1 LHSKAVDYVKT
12 GEPAQMPKRLRPR
25 NWPHFMEKKYRP
37 KNTQYHSGKIL
48 GQLYDRVE
56 TVNFIPQ
63 YEEPF
68 DRRILRAYSF
78 DDALLKTVRQ
88 IKSKYDTAMK
98 RLMAQQEIN
107 TEFEIWSTFVLSRP
121 RVGSDYKVQE
131 EIARLSDAL
140 KDQFRAVCIEAAG
153 SKDFAVLGP
162 FVAGMY
168 KVTKEELGMALA
180 ECRATKIVAG
190 RELPKR
196 KMEPKHMPL
205 ISFPWLF
212 EKELGRIATG
222 IDTSDELEELGLTT
236 LTFSKEPAHSRK
248 RQGGGE
254 VNAEDF
260 IQQADGVIVHRG
272 EELDLFRHV
281 DSDLRESDYE
291 DTRSA
296 TEDHSF
302 MVGDSGEVV
311 LTTEFQLPKN
321 AIPEQFLSGTG
332 VEDVILRT
340 ELDGLI
346 GSQEAARRAHESG
359 EQPYLNAG
367 SLTKAQA
374 SVEPT
379 DSLFTPDTLP
389 VDANYHQLLSLASK
403 SPMTLTDSTLMAT
416 DGECEAD
423 DGVEEE
429 EVDVIVRESPLE
441 KLARLVGDEDSITKD
456 LSDVEDVVE
465 EEEVMEVEAK
475 ESSLEKL
482 ATLLNL

>member
-1 LHSKAVDYVKT
+1 
-12 GEPAQMPKRLRPR
+12 
-25 NWPHFMEKKYRP
+25 
-37 KNTQYHSGKIL
+37 
-48 GQLYDRVE
+48 
-56 TVNFIPQ
+56 
-63 YEEPF
+63 
-68 DRRILRAYSF
+68 
-78 DDALLKTVRQ
+78 
-88 IKSKYDTAMK
+88 
-98 RLMAQQEIN
+98 
-107 TEFEIWSTFVLSRP
+107 
-121 RVGSDYKVQE
+121 
-131 EIARLSDAL
+131 
-140 KDQFRAVCIEAAG
+140 
-153 SKDFAVLGP
+153 
-162 FVAGMY
+162 
-168 KVTKEELGMALA
+168 MALA

-248 RQGGGE
+248 RQGEGE

-281 DSDLRESDYE
+281 DSDDLSESDYE

-302 MVGDSGEVV
+302 MIGDSGEVV
-311 LTTEFQLPKN
+311 LATEFQLPKN
-321 AIPEQFLSGTG
+321 PIPEQFLSGTG
-332 VEDVILRT
+332 VEDVIPRT

-346 GSQEAARRAHESG
+346 GPQEAARRAHESG
-359 EQPYLNAG
+359 EQPFLNAS
-367 SLTKAQA
+367 SLPEAQA

-379 DSLFTPDTLP
+379 DGLFTPDTLP
-389 VDANYHQLLSLASK
+389 VNANDHQLLSSASN
-403 SPMTLTDSTLMAT
+403 SPMTLTNSTPMAT
-416 DGECEAD
+416 DGEYEAD
-423 DGVEEE
+423 DSMEEE
-429 EVDVIVRESPLE
+429 EVDVIVKESPLE
-441 KLARLVGDEDSITKD
+441 KLARLVGDEDSITKY

-465 EEEVMEVEAK
+465 EEEVMGVEAK

-482 ATLLNL
+482 AALLDS